1 MPAVVIAT
9 PPHRDAIRTVLVG
22 HYFDLSRV
30 ESANDLIMVD
40 AAEML
45 SRFMHDGMPDT
56 KMFTDAMIPV
66 IEQACR
72 GRTDCVIRA
81 DGEMVNVLWQ
91 AGQTV
96 AAIRLEMLWNQL
108 AQTHSF
114 VLLCG
119 YSMDI
124 STKTWASTRYS
135 VSTHA
140 WSPIPESAPRCTD
153 QQSLAHRELPAVIG
167 SGPSRARADSG

>member
-1 MPAVVIAT
+1 
-9 PPHRDAIRTVLVG
+9 
-22 HYFDLSRV
+22 
-30 ESANDLIMVD
+30 MVD

-72 GRTDCVIRA
+72 GRKDCVIRA

-114 VLLCG
+114 VLL
-119 YSMDI
+119 
-124 STKTWASTRYS
+124 
-135 VSTHA
+135 
-140 WSPIPESAPRCTD
+140 
-153 QQSLAHRELPAVIG
+153 
-167 SGPSRARADSG
+167 